1 MSTLYYTLSNTVF
14 RNFLFYAVASVLK
27 MMVMSLLT
35 SRQRFRK
42 KAFAN
47 PEDIRPSK
55 GKTIQ
60 PNTSDPD
67 VERVR
72 RNHLNDIENII
83 PFVLIGFCYIAC
95 NPDVTTALWH
105 FRIFFFSRL
114 FHTFAYQIPLP
125 QPSRALGFMFGLI
138 VTISMAVQ
146 VLLRVY

>member
-14 RNFLFYAVASVLK
+14 RSFLFYAVASVLK
-27 MMVMSLLT
+27 MMLMSLLT

-47 PEDIRPSK
+47 PEDIKP
-55 GKTIQ
+55 GKEKKIQ
-60 PNTSDPD
+60 PTTSDPD

-72 RNHLNDIENII
+72 RNHLNDIENVI

-95 NPDVTTALWH
+95 NPDPNIALWH
-105 FRIFFFSRL
+105 FRVFFFSRL

-125 QPSRALGFMFGLI
+125 QPSRALGFIIGL
-138 VTISMAVQ
+138 VATVSMAIQILLQ
-146 VLLRVY
+146 VY